1 MEIKRL
7 LESGY
12 IIIPDTNIL
21 FFPIFLLALMLLKLS
36 KVQNKIGY
44 Y

>member
-12 IIIPDTNIL
+12 IIIPDTNVL
-21 FFPIFLLALMLLKLS
+21 VFG
-36 KVQNKIGY
+36 KIEIEQKGSRM
-44 Y
+44 

>member
-12 IIIPDTNIL
+12 IIIPDTNV
-21 FFPIFLLALMLLKLS
+21 LLNS
-36 KVQNKIGY
+36 YRY
-44 Y
+44 YTNRKGAV

>member
-12 IIIPDTNIL
+12 IIIPDTNVLYI
-21 FFPIFLLALMLLKLS
+21 PGRPSGYDKYNLS
-36 KVQNKIGY
+36 RKW
-44 Y
+44 